1 MKCLHNIE
9 CYKNKLRCEL
19 EDRLIRKKKG
29 LSRRLKRAKA
39 NDETGGLIQISLE
52 MLNIEY
58 KAFKLPSMGHL
69 LVNPAEIKS
78 FDIEFRPKLL
88 EHMYVLINAL
98 TSLGKLYTKVKN

>member
-9 CYKNKLRCEL
+9 CYKNRLRYEL
-19 EDRLIRKKKG
+19 EDRLIREKKG
-29 LSRRLKRAKA
+29 LSRKLKRAKA

-69 LVNPAEIKS
+69 LVDPAEIKS
-78 FDIEFRPKLL
+78 FDVEYRPKLL
-88 EHMYVLINAL
+88 EHMDVLITAL
-98 TSLGKLYTKVKN
+98 DSLGKLSTKIKN

>member
-9 CYKNKLRCEL
+9 CYKNKLHTEV
-19 EDRLIRKKKG
+19 EDRLIREKKG

-52 MLNIEY
+52 MLNIKY

-69 LVNPAEIKS
+69 LVDPAEIKS
-78 FDIEFRPKLL
+78 FDVEYRPKLL
-88 EHMYVLINAL
+88 EHMDVLRTAL
-98 TSLGKLYTKVKN
+98 NSLEKLYTKVKN

>member
-9 CYKNKLRCEL
+9 CYKNKLHYEV
-19 EDRLIRKKKG
+19 EDRLLREKKG

-58 KAFKLPSMGHL
+58 KAFKLPSMGRL
-69 LVNPAEIKS
+69 LVDPAEIKD
-78 FDIEFRPKLL
+78 FDVEIRPKLL
-88 EHMYVLINAL
+88 EHMDVLRTAL
-98 TSLGKLYTKVKN
+98 NSLEKLYTKVKN

>member
-52 MLNIEY
+52 MLNNDY

-78 FDIEFRPKLL
+78 FDVEFRPKLL
-88 EHMYVLINAL
+88 EHIDVLRTAL
-98 TSLGKLYTKVKN
+98 NSLEKLYTKVKN